1 MIFFYIKLCGTP
13 FHLIIVL
20 NKFTIYTL
28 AVIIISE
35 WTISLRWEYWY
46 QTFDKCLLIQHNKWI
61 CIYEGCSEIIETSSS
76 TVKKINYSDLTK
88 KKTRIPFINAKMF
101 LSKTSVY
108 HPIKADRLAKANGL
122 KKPQTHRTFFTCF
135 FLLLCFKRLTNVNIN
150 CFFFLFLIFRF
161 HFKVPTSTLYPHRF
175 CCEKNEFF

>member
-122 KKPQTHRTFFTCF
+122 KKPQTQRV
-135 FLLLCFKRLTNVNIN
+135 FLLLCFKRITNVNIN
-150 CFFFLFLIFRF
+150 CFFFYFSSFVFILRYQHLHCIPIDF
-161 HFKVPTSTLYPHRF
+161 VA
-175 CCEKNEFF
+175 